1 MDTGACPDGCDGG
14 WIGERC
20 DTGTSC
26 NILDKMQQIILFCLL
41 KQKNTW
47 SLLLNYLK

>member
-20 DTGTSC
+20 DTGTSY
-26 NILDKMQQIILFCLL
+26 NIPEKFSKLYIFCLCR
-41 KQKNTW
+41 KTFGA
-47 SLLLNYLK
+47 SFT